1 MEITMLFYWMIWI
14 KLGWDDAH
22 TFSVREI
29 DLWILLVISL
39 LCFPIHRI
47 NLFNF
52 GIITLFLM
60 FFVFTEMMGAADRD
74 VLLIMLLTR
83 SFHEWSLILLIASL
97 LALIHSLFTRKS
109 MIPFLFFL
117 SLGHFLNFCLKTL

>member
-14 KLGWDDAH
+14 KLGWDDAQ
-22 TFSVREI
+22 TFCVREI
-29 DLWILLVISL
+29 DLWILLAISL

-47 NLFNF
+47 NLFSF
-52 GIITLFLM
+52 GLITLFLI

-83 SFHEWSLILLIASL
+83 PFHEWCSILLIASS
-97 LALIHSLFTRKS
+97 LALIHALFNQKS

-117 SLGHFLNFCLKTL
+117 GLGHFLNFCLKTL